1 MIKNVPFVAEE
12 YIELDVAAS
21 TYFIQ
26 GWQSVGYRCRFLQT
40 VVLALT

>member
-12 YIELDVAAS
+12 YIERNMGAS
-21 TYFIQ
+21 TDFIQ
-26 GWQSVGYRCRFLQT
+26 GWRSVGYRRFLRT